1 LTVVPTATVS
11 IHGAPLPTELM
22 AGAALPAAALTKM
35 SRSMALYV
43 AMSMK
48 S

>member
-1 LTVVPTATVS
+1 LTVVSTATVS
-11 IHGAPLPTELM
+11 IHDAPLPTEPM
-22 AGAALPAAALTKM
+22 ARAALPAAALTKM
-35 SRSMALYV
+35 PRSMALYV

>member
-1 LTVVPTATVS
+1 M
-11 IHGAPLPTELM
+11 ELM
-22 AGAALPAAALTKM
+22 VGAALPAVALTKKPH
-35 SRSMALYV
+35 SMALYV